1 MNILLTV
8 DLSTS
13 NIHIVNFHIPDLYKT
28 LDQYINDKKGW
39 SAPLEL
45 NISPVSDPNPQYLD
59 ICTVLNGDTPI
70 ALPSQYNG
78 LESKK
83 RLIIDLKISAIKS
96 GFALVQR
103 TSKSQKQL
111 KNDNLL
117 CYISLRCQ
125 HGIKYD
131 PKDKVYKQVY
141 KSKYCAKLKECCNFR
156 VNISL
161 CGVTNIWSIHHIKG
175 KNKHLHSIHTG
186 HFKLSPSHIHTQ
198 ISMMPP
204 KEIELAKNCSQINMT
219 NSSMASLVSIRDAL
233 GIGNTWNRF
242 QIRYQNKIFSDLN
255 DLEPDASSAEKLI
268 KTFQKRT
275 DCNYLYVTY
284 KPSEG
289 LVMMTGKMYVPDY
302 Q

>member
-1 MNILLTV
+1 MNVTLTIDVSTTIIL
-8 DLSTS
+8 
-13 NIHIVNFHIPDLYKT
+13 IVSYLIPDLYKT

-39 SAPLEL
+39 ASPLEL
-45 NISPVSDPNPQYLD
+45 NISPACDPNPRYID
-59 ICTVLNGDTPI
+59 ICTVLNGDSI
-70 ALPSQYNG
+70 YALPEQYNG
-78 LESKK
+78 LNSKK
-83 RLIIDLKISAIKS
+83 KLITDLKISAIKS

-111 KNDNLL
+111 KTDNLL
-117 CYISLRCQ
+117 SYISLRCQ

-141 KSKYCAKLKECCNFR
+141 KSKYCAKLKDCCNFR

-161 CGVTNIWSIHHIKG
+161 CGLTNKWRIHHLKG
-175 KNKHLHSIHTG
+175 KNRHFHSIHTG

-268 KTFQKRT
+268 TTLKREMIVII
-275 DCNYLYVTY
+275 Y
-284 KPSEG
+284 
-289 LVMMTGKMYVPDY
+289 M
-302 Q
+302 